1 MSVLKGFLQPSP
13 MDRTKEVIISERFKG
28 EDGKPLPFKI
38 RVIDQET
45 NNKLY
50 KASKITKVVKGQ
62 IIESIDNEEYS
73 KRLVATCVVEPD
85 FKDASLCEYYKTVNP
100 LDVPNRMLSSGE
112 FNRLMNA
119 INELNEFDTPEVIE
133 EQAKNS

>member
-13 MDRTKEVIISERFKG
+13 MDKTKEVVISERFKG

-50 KASKITKVVKGQ
+50 RASKRTKTVKGQ
-62 IIESIDNEEYS
+62 IMETIDNEEYA
-73 KRLVATCVVEPD
+73 KRLVATCVIEPD
-85 FKDASLCEYYKTVNP
+85 FKDSSLCEYYKTVNP
-100 LDVPNRMLSSGE
+100 LDVPGRMLSSGE
-112 FNRLMNA
+112 FNRLMTA
-119 INELNEFDTPEVIE
+119 INDLNEFDTPESIE